1 MARHFPKR
9 RRPSPLKPVLQLPFQ
24 PRISTEDTKSAQ
36 ILKFAGIIDG
46 KWSTLPTEE
55 EALQGKLEPWL
66 EFRQLYRKS
75 DLQHFNDSESSK
87 VKIAFNGLAEAVF
100 RAADVLIATAG
111 KTELPKNTTFQ
122 QIVMDKISVATHG
135 ELLCCWG
142 GTETLTIIEDGKQLP
157 ATKLLGNPD
166 LDSHP
171 SHVGIAS
178 PYSGQQKETRKTLY
192 KAGVMRIQEGTTEF
206 WRGEE
211 ADLMIVDLVRVGNDY
226 DDPGFVSEKEHLNV
240 FLTRQRQ
247 LLFVR
252 TRQTRKK
259 RRSSQAGSR

>member
-1 MARHFPKR
+1 M
-9 RRPSPLKPVLQLPFQ
+9 
-24 PRISTEDTKSAQ
+24 
-36 ILKFAGIIDG
+36 
-46 KWSTLPTEE
+46 PTEE

-75 DLQHFNDSESSK
+75 DVQHFNDSESSK

-157 ATKLLGNPD
+157 ATVLTTTAQNLFCQRPELWSFSALLFTWGANFPPKPVD
-166 LDSHP
+166 ENDRWIESNLEQN
-171 SHVGIAS
+171 IL
-178 PYSGQQKETRKTLY
+178 RL
-192 KAGVMRIQEGTTEF
+192 
-206 WRGEE
+206 E
-211 ADLMIVDLVRVGNDY
+211 ADLRS
-226 DDPGFVSEKEHLNV
+226 PKFQK
-240 FLTRQRQ
+240 Q
-247 LLFVR
+247 L
-252 TRQTRKK
+252 
-259 RRSSQAGSR
+259 S